1 MKKFTL
7 VAALVLGLAYLAR
20 PLDRMKVEWL
30 TSLDAAKAKAAET
43 GKPILH
49 FQLLGRLD
57 EEYC

>member
-1 MKKFTL
+1 MKTMTL
-7 VAALVLGLAYLAR
+7 VAALVLGLAALAR
-20 PLDRMKVEWL
+20 PADTMKVDWL

-43 GKPILH
+43 GKPILY